1 MRVVVIV
8 GAGATLAEALPTH
21 PRRDRTPPLDTTFF
35 ELCRLAGLHGRAAVR
50 AYLIDSFGIDPFDG
64 EHRMEEIF
72 NYLYS
77 QAFADDPTKECL
89 EAYWGLIRMYSAA
102 IARTTNPLS
111 GTSRFGVGALL
122 RHLWRN
128 RAACE
133 MVFVTFNQDLVIEKS
148 LTSAS
153 ARARYRDIPWSIR
166 DCYGIEFQEMLVDAR
181 DQANLMSAPDL
192 ESLRIYKMHGSL
204 NWVYTVRSG
213 QDPKNS
219 VRNPTTALRCIVNQ
233 RVRSDVQ
240 LSVGGA
246 GRLRDLLPVV
256 VPPIYEKA
264 SRYGRVVGDVWT
276 QADASIRSA
285 DELIVFGYSF
295 PDADYAAR
303 SLLRS
308 AYHHNPTLSSVSV
321 IDVSSQIAAR
331 VATMLNVQSLH
342 HYRTVPAFIEE
353 SRAPA

>member
-21 PRRDRTPPLDTTFF
+21 PRRDKTPPLDTTFF
-35 ELCRLAGLHGRAAVR
+35 ELCRFAGLNGRAAVR
-50 AYLIDSFGIDPFDG
+50 AYLIDSFGIDPFNG
-64 EHRMEEIF
+64 EHRMEEVF

-111 GTSRFGVGALL
+111 GTSRYGVGALL
-122 RHLWRN
+122 RHLWRD
-128 RAACE
+128 RTECE
-133 MVFVTFNQDLVIEKS
+133 LTFVTFNQDLVIEKS
-148 LTSAS
+148 LTSA
-153 ARARYRDIPWSIR
+153 AATARYRDIPWSIMS
-166 DCYGIEFQEMLVDAR
+166 CYGIEFQAMLVDAR

-192 ESLRIYKMHGSL
+192 VSLKIYKMHGSL

-219 VRNPTTALRCIVNQ
+219 IRNPTTALRCIINQ
-233 RVRSDVQ
+233 RVRADVQ
-240 LSVGGA
+240 ATVGSGQ
-246 GRLRDLLPVV
+246 LRDLLPVV

-264 SRYGRVVGDVWT
+264 SRYGRVVGDVWA
-276 QADASIRSA
+276 QADAAIRGA
-285 DELIVFGYSF
+285 DELVVFGYSF
-295 PDADYAAR
+295 PDADFAAR

-308 AYHHNPTLSSVSV
+308 AYHHNPALSSVSV

-331 VATMLNVQSLH
+331 VATMLDVQSLH
-342 HYRTVPAFIEE
+342 HYRTVSAFIEE
-353 SRAPA
+353 SLVRA